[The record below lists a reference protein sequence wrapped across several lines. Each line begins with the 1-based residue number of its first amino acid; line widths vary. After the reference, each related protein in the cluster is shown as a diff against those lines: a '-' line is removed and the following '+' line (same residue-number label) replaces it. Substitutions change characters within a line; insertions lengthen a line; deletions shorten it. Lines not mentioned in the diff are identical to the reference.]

1 MFHRALRSSLRAA
14 LADTPAIFLHGAR
27 QTGKTTLARNLVE
40 AGYPATY
47 LSLDKTRILEAARA
61 DPEGF
66 VSRLA
71 TPVILDEVQL
81 EPALFRALKVEIDRD
96 RRPGR
101 FLLTGS
107 AHLLILPQ
115 LAEALAG
122 RMEILTLW
130 PLSQTEIEGRRLDAI
145 DLLWSG
151 VPLPAGD
158 LEGCDDLMTRLV
170 RGGYPEVVQRATST
184 RRRAWFDAYLTT
196 LLQRD
201 VRDLANIEGLIALP
215 GLLRLLAARAMA
227 LRNTT
232 ELSRSSGLA
241 LTTLR
246 RYLGLLEGIF
256 LTQRLPAWST
266 NLSKREVR
274 SPKTAIIDSGL
285 HCHLLGLDA
294 KRLAEDRKLLGSV
307 LENFVVQEL
316 TRLISWSEVQPRL
329 FHYRTHA
336 GQEIDVIL
344 EDASGDVVGVE
355 VKARTTVRRRDF
367 RTLRTLAEGL
377 GNRFRRGVVL
387 YTGSTALPFGERLHA
402 LPVSWLWR
410 PGAPPD
416 NPG

>member
-1 MFHRALRSSLRAA
+1 MGAA
-14 LADTPAIFLHGAR
+14 LTDTPAIFLHGAR
-27 QTGKTTLARNLVE
+27 QTGKTTLVRHLVE
-40 AGYPATY
+40 TGLPATY
-47 LSLDKTRILEAARA
+47 LSLDKGRILEAAKA

-115 LAEALAG
+115 LSESLVG

-130 PLSQTEIEGRRLDAI
+130 PLSQSELEGRPADAI
-145 DLLWSG
+145 DLLWSDA
-151 VPLPAGD
+151 PLPVGD
-158 LEGCDDLMTRLV
+158 LEGSDGLLGRLV
-170 RGGYPEVVQRATST
+170 RGGYPEVAQRATAA

-201 VRDLANIEGLIALP
+201 VRDFANIEGLMALP

-227 LRNTT
+227 LQNAT
-232 ELSRSSGLA
+232 ELSRASGLA

-246 RYLGLLEGIF
+246 RYLGLLEGTF
-256 LTQRLPAWST
+256 LLQRIPAWST
-266 NLSKREVR
+266 NLSKRVVR

-285 HCHLLGLDA
+285 HCYLLGLDA

-316 TRLISWSEVQPRL
+316 TRLASWSEVQPRL

-336 GQEIDVIL
+336 GQEIDVVL
-344 EDASGDVVGVE
+344 EDGAGSVVGVE
-355 VKARTTVRRRDF
+355 VKARTTVRARDF
-367 RTLRTLAEGL
+367 RILRALAEGL
-377 GNRFRRGVVL
+377 GDRFRRGVVF
-387 YTGSTALPFGERLHA
+387 YTGSTAIPFGERFHA

-410 PGAPPD
+410 PLGEQV
-416 NPG
+416 GSQ

>member
-1 MFHRALRSSLRAA
+1 MIRRALSSSILAA
-14 LADTPAIFLHGAR
+14 LVDTPAIFLHGAR
-27 QTGKTTLARNLVE
+27 QTGKTTLVRKLAE
-40 AGYPATY
+40 SGHPAAY
-47 LSLDKTRILEAARA
+47 LSLDRSRVLEAAKA

-107 AHLLILPQ
+107 AHLLILPR
-115 LAEALAG
+115 LSESLAG

-130 PLSQTEIEGRRLDAI
+130 PLSQTELEGRPGDAV
-145 DLLWSG
+145 DLLWDDA
-151 VPLPAGD
+151 PLPAGD
-158 LEGCDDLMTRLV
+158 LEAGDDLIERLV
-170 RGGYPEVVQRATST
+170 RGGYPEVVHRPSAA

-201 VRDLANIEGLIALP
+201 VRDLANIDGLIALP
-215 GLLRLLAARAMA
+215 GLLRLLAARATA
-227 LRNTT
+227 LLNAT
-232 ELSRSSGLA
+232 ELSRASGLA
-241 LTTLR
+241 QTTLR

-256 LTQRLPAWST
+256 LMQRIPAWST
-266 NLSKREVR
+266 NLSKRVVR

-294 KRLAEDRKLLGSV
+294 KRLTADRKLLGSV

-316 TRLISWSEVQPRL
+316 TRLASWSEVRPRL

-336 GQEIDVIL
+336 GQETDVIL
-344 EDASGDVVGVE
+344 EDSSGSVVGVE
-355 VKARTTVRRRDF
+355 VKARATVRARDF
-367 RTLRTLAEGL
+367 RTLRVLADGL
-377 GNRFRRGVVL
+377 GERFRRGVVL
-387 YTGSTALPFGERLHA
+387 YTGSTAIPFGERLHA

-410 PGAPPD
+410 AA
-416 NPG
+416 

>member
-1 MFHRALRSSLRAA
+1 MFPRALSSSIRAA

-27 QTGKTTLARNLVE
+27 QTGKTTLVQRLLE
-40 AGYPATY
+40 ADSSRTY
-47 LSLDKTRILEAARA
+47 LSLDKARVLEAAKS

-66 VSRLA
+66 VSRLE

-115 LAEALAG
+115 LAESLVG
-122 RMEILTLW
+122 RTEILTLW
-130 PLSQTEIEGRRLDAI
+130 PLAQCELEGRSTDAV
-145 DLLWSG
+145 DLLWNDG
-151 VPLPAGD
+151 QLPVGD
-158 LEGCDDLMTRLV
+158 FEGNADLVERLV
-170 RGGYPEVVQRATST
+170 RGGYPEVAQRPTAA

-201 VRDLANIEGLIALP
+201 VRDLANIEGLSALP
-215 GLLRLLAARAMA
+215 SLLRLLAARAA
-227 LRNTT
+227 TLLNST

-246 RYLGLLEGIF
+246 RYLGLLEGVF
-256 LTQRLPAWST
+256 LVQRIPAWST
-266 NLSKREVR
+266 NLSKRQVR

-294 KRLAEDRKLLGSV
+294 RRLTEERKLLGSV

-316 TRLISWSEVQPRL
+316 TRLASWSEVRPRL

-336 GQEIDVIL
+336 GQETDVIL
-344 EDASGDVVGVE
+344 EDASGSVVGVE
-355 VKARTTVRRRDF
+355 VKARATVKARDF
-367 RTLRTLAEGL
+367 RTLRALAEGL
-377 GNRFRRGVVL
+377 GDRFRRGVVL
-387 YTGSTALPFGERLHA
+387 YTGSTAIPFGERFHA

-410 PGAPPD
+410 ASGKQVDAA
-416 NPG
+416 

>member
-1 MFHRALRSSLRAA
+1 MFPRALGSSIRAA

-27 QTGKTTLARNLVE
+27 QTGKTTLVQSFLKD
-40 AGYPATY
+40 GSSTTY
-47 LSLDKTRILEAARA
+47 LSLDKAHVLEAASA

-66 VSRLA
+66 VSRLE

-107 AHLLILPQ
+107 AHLLVLPQ
-115 LAEALAG
+115 LAESLVG

-130 PLSQTEIEGRRLDAI
+130 PLSQSELEGRSTDTI
-145 DLLWSG
+145 DLLWSDAA
-151 VPLPAGD
+151 LPVGD
-158 LEGCDDLMTRLV
+158 LEDDDDLVERLV
-170 RGGYPEVVQRATST
+170 RGGYPEVVQRPAAA

-201 VRDLANIEGLIALP
+201 VRDLANIEGLSALP
-215 GLLRLLAARAMA
+215 GLLRLLAARVMS
-227 LRNTT
+227 LLNST
-232 ELSRSSGLA
+232 ELSRSSGLT

-246 RYLGLLEGIF
+246 RYLGLLEGVF
-256 LTQRLPAWST
+256 LVQRLPAWST
-266 NLSKREVR
+266 NLSKRQVR

-294 KRLAEDRKLLGSV
+294 KRLVEDRKLLGSV

-316 TRLISWSEVQPRL
+316 TRLASWSEVRPRL

-336 GQEIDVIL
+336 GLETDVIL
-344 EDASGDVVGVE
+344 EDGSGSVVGVE
-355 VKARTTVRRRDF
+355 VKARTTVRQRDF
-367 RTLRTLAEGL
+367 RTLRTLAASL
-377 GNRFRRGVVL
+377 GERFRRGIVL
-387 YTGSTALPFGERLHA
+387 YSGSTAIPFGERLHA

-410 PGAPPD
+410 ASDKQAGSA
-416 NPG
+416 

>member
-1 MFHRALRSSLRAA
+1 MFRRALGSSIRAG

-27 QTGKTTLARNLVE
+27 QTGKTTLVRHFME
-40 AGYPATY
+40 AGHPATY
-47 LSLDKTRILEAARA
+47 LSLDESRILEAARA

-66 VSRLA
+66 VSGLP

-115 LAEALAG
+115 LAESLVG
-122 RMEILTLW
+122 RMETLTLW
-130 PLSQTEIEGRRLDAI
+130 PLSQSELEGRPTDAVDRLWDDA
-145 DLLWSG
+145 
-151 VPLPAGD
+151 PLPVGD
-158 LEGCDDLMTRLV
+158 LEGSDDLLGRLV
-170 RGGYPEVVQRATST
+170 RGGYPEVVQRATAA

-201 VRDLANIEGLIALP
+201 VRDLANIDGLIALP

-227 LRNTT
+227 LLNTA
-232 ELSRSSGLA
+232 ELSRSSSLA

-246 RYLGLLEGIF
+246 RYLGLLEGVF
-256 LTQRLPAWST
+256 LLQRIPAWST
-266 NLSKREVR
+266 NLSKRAVR

-294 KRLAEDRKLLGSV
+294 KRLAEDRTLLGSV
-307 LENFVVQEL
+307 LENFVAQEL
-316 TRLISWSEVQPRL
+316 TRLASWSEVRPRL

-336 GQEIDVIL
+336 GQEADVIL
-344 EDASGDVVGVE
+344 EDGSGTVVGVE
-355 VKARTTVRRRDF
+355 VKARTTVRARDF
-367 RTLRTLAEGL
+367 RTLRALAESL
-377 GNRFRRGVVL
+377 GDRFRRGVVL
-387 YTGSTALPFGERLHA
+387 YAGSTALPFGERLHA

-410 PGAPPD
+410 AAGE
-416 NPG
+416 